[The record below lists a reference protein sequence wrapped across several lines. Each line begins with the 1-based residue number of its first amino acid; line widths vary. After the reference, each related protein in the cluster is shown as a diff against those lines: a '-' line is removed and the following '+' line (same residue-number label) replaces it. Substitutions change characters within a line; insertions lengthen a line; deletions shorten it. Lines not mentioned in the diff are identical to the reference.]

1 MSRGRAGTGRHL
13 TSRPSYSFQK
23 SSRILRIHY
32 LFRDHSFVDLLLFSF
47 LSPKSKIR
55 FCSFGERAVP
65 AEQPFKVMK
74 RRRQQFCRRRLRP
87 SVNHTLFYRI
97 FFLSAINCGSHYAC
111 AGSKEQSDPQ
121 PHHTVI
127 AGLRR
132 LNIIG
137 RLVVIIRLGCGC
149 TNVVFAGI
157 ALAIVVSVCVSS
169 LAVLNDNAT
178 TCFCSQV
185 ATRVILPF
193 TAVLKS

>member
-1 MSRGRAGTGRHL
+1 MDFFRL
-13 TSRPSYSFQK
+13 RPVPRYRFEHFFQK
-23 SSRILRIHY
+23 NLQKI
-32 LFRDHSFVDLLLFSF
+32 FVFIFFFS
-47 LSPKSKIR
+47 LQKSKIR
-55 FCSFGERAVP
+55 LCSLGERAVP
-65 AEQPFKVMK
+65 AEQPFKVLK
-74 RRRQQFCRRRLRP
+74 RRRQQFCRRRLRLG
-87 SVNHTLFYRI
+87 VNHALFGRRLS
-97 FFLSAINCGSHYAC
+97 LSAVDGRC
-111 AGSKEQSDPQ
+111 AGAGNKEQSDPQ

-178 TCFCSQV
+178 T
-185 ATRVILPF
+185 
-193 TAVLKS
+193 